1 MSSRLAT
8 CGGECRM
15 GRGKTRSYFT
25 RFAETHPSPRDDMMG
40 FAEKARSRRAFFL
53 LYPDCMSL
61 PLKRRLTLDVYF
73 EGCPGRPGRAS
84 HKEGESWNI
93 IAKLSLGLIPQN

>member
-1 MSSRLAT
+1 
-8 CGGECRM
+8 
-15 GRGKTRSYFT
+15 
-25 RFAETHPSPRDDMMG
+25 MMG
-40 FAEKARSRRAFFL
+40 FAKKPRLKTRFL
-53 LYPDCMSL
+53 GLYPDCMSL

>member
-1 MSSRLAT
+1 M
-8 CGGECRM
+8 CDEV
-15 GRGKTRSYFT
+15 
-25 RFAETHPSPRDDMMG
+25 DG
-40 FAEKARSRRAFFL
+40 FRKKAREERAFL